1 AGLDAFGRRAE
12 VLDAVDPDVEVID
25 RFRSAMDDDLD
36 TPTAM
41 ALVFDTVRRANVALD
56 AGDAASAAPLA
67 AAVSAML
74 SAVGLR
80 LAVAEEVPD
89 EVLAGALGQPIDL
102 HEVVGERSAGAGDG
116 DQRGHDRGAEV
127 HQKPRKARTRG
138 LQHGFVEVVLAHAA
152 KAHDVFFGLFVNHVH
167 DVIGVEPELLSGLDE
182 GKLSF
187 RGATADLDPANG
199 PFLVFDIGGGSTEFA
214 FGTDE
219 AEAAMSL
226 DIGCVRLTEKYVE
239 HDPPRPEELVA
250 CLSITE
256 AHLDDVARQMPQ
268 IAHAATFV
276 GLAGTVSTAAAV
288 ELGLADYDRDQIHH
302 FVLTKEAAEDV
313 YRTLVTEARDD
324 RIHNPGLEEA
334 RADVIVGGMCIL
346 VRIMRYFDIEELVVS
361 EADILDGLVFSLLS

>member
-1 AGLDAFGRRAE
+1 MTDAPVAAIDMGTNSTRLLVHDGENTIERLMTITRLGQDVDRTGRLADEAIERVLSCLRTYKSVMDQHGVTRVRA
-12 VLDAVDPDVEVID
+12 VAT
-25 RFRSAMDDDLD
+25 SA
-36 TPTAM
+36 A
-41 ALVFDTVRRANVALD
+41 R
-56 AGDAASAAPLA
+56 DAAN
-67 AAVSAML
+67 
-74 SAVGLR
+74 R
-80 LAVAEEVPD
+80 D
-89 EVLAGALGQPIDL
+89 E
-102 HEVVGERSAGAGDG
+102 
-116 DQRGHDRGAEV
+116 
-127 HQKPRKARTRG
+127 
-138 LQHGFVEVVLAHAA
+138 
-152 KAHDVFFGLFVNHVH
+152 FFTAVH
-167 DVIGVEPELLSGLDE
+167 DVIGVEPELLSGFDE

-187 RGATADLDPANG
+187 RGATADLDPADG

-288 ELGLADYDRDQIHH
+288 ELGLAEYDRDRIHH

>member
-1 AGLDAFGRRAE
+1 MTDAPVAAIDMGTNSTRLLVHDGETTIERLMTITRLGQDVDRTGRLADEAIERVLSCLRTYKSVMDQHGVTRVRA
-12 VLDAVDPDVEVID
+12 VAT
-25 RFRSAMDDDLD
+25 SA
-36 TPTAM
+36 A
-41 ALVFDTVRRANVALD
+41 R
-56 AGDAASAAPLA
+56 DAAN
-67 AAVSAML
+67 
-74 SAVGLR
+74 R
-80 LAVAEEVPD
+80 D
-89 EVLAGALGQPIDL
+89 E
-102 HEVVGERSAGAGDG
+102 
-116 DQRGHDRGAEV
+116 
-127 HQKPRKARTRG
+127 
-138 LQHGFVEVVLAHAA
+138 
-152 KAHDVFFGLFVNHVH
+152 FFTAVH
-167 DVIGVEPELLSGLDE
+167 DVIGVEPELLSGFDE

-187 RGATADLDPANG
+187 RGATADLDPADG

-288 ELGLADYDRDQIHH
+288 ELGLAEYDRDQIHH
-302 FVLTKEAAEDV
+302 FELTKEAVEDV

>member
-1 AGLDAFGRRAE
+1 MTDAPVAAIDMGTNSTRLLVHDGENTIERLMTITRLGQDVDRTGRLADEAIERVLSCLRTYKSVMDQHGVTRVRA
-12 VLDAVDPDVEVID
+12 VAT
-25 RFRSAMDDDLD
+25 SA
-36 TPTAM
+36 A
-41 ALVFDTVRRANVALD
+41 R
-56 AGDAASAAPLA
+56 DAAN
-67 AAVSAML
+67 
-74 SAVGLR
+74 R
-80 LAVAEEVPD
+80 D
-89 EVLAGALGQPIDL
+89 E
-102 HEVVGERSAGAGDG
+102 
-116 DQRGHDRGAEV
+116 
-127 HQKPRKARTRG
+127 
-138 LQHGFVEVVLAHAA
+138 
-152 KAHDVFFGLFVNHVH
+152 FFTAVH
-167 DVIGVEPELLSGLDE
+167 DVIGVEPELLSGFDE

-187 RGATADLDPANG
+187 RGATADLDPADG

-214 FGTDE
+214 FGTNE

-288 ELGLADYDRDQIHH
+288 ELGVAEYDRDRIHH